1 MSKGGLSPGSSVS
14 LPGRDS
20 VPALNAKT
28 LYPGRMLC
36 SLSPAPPPPHLL
48 LDFLSRACAGL
59 RASVSSSLS
68 HGSIIGRLLLNAE
81 SLTSCDPDN
90 M

>member
-1 MSKGGLSPGSSVS
+1 MRACVRAAGKTPCERLMSKGGLSPGSSVS

-36 SLSPAPPPPHLL
+36 SLPPPTS
-48 LDFLSRACAGL
+48 FLIS
-59 RASVSSSLS
+59 
-68 HGSIIGRLLLNAE
+68 
-81 SLTSCDPDN
+81 
-90 M
+90 